1 MLDTGS
7 VPASEALGI
16 CVSDWTMTD
25 AVGQLVEMLMGF
37 VKVVHVHDKTV
48 THVVLIS
55 NSCPFSVIVVVLVSR
70 DSVDCVGK
78 LVNALDIVDPVI
90 DMDAVDVEGVEEM
103 ASAPS
108 MASSSSIEGDEN
120 IVGCV
125 DEGTA
130 AVVVDSGINT
140 GLGRMPDGDV
150 AAMDDVVV
158 NATVVNA
165 TVVNATVSLPVDIAE
180 LVVVID
186 TLLEELMN
194 EHASWALMMLVSKVT
209 APLSANRPPLDV
221 APVVTVTEVSAR
233 RFPEN
238 WVLTPSVAEL
248 PTCQKTLQA
257 LPPLMTST
265 VEAKAV
271 VRVDPIWKTQTE
283 FGSP

>member
-108 MASSSSIEGDEN
+108 MANSSSIEGDEN

-158 NATVVNA
+158 NATV
-165 TVVNATVSLPVDIAE
+165 SLPVDIAE

-194 EHASWALMMLVSKVT
+194 EHAPWALMMLVSKVT

>member
-108 MASSSSIEGDEN
+108 MANSSSIEGDEN

-158 NATVVNA
+158 NATV
-165 TVVNATVSLPVDIAE
+165 SLPLDIAG

-194 EHASWALMMLVSKVT
+194 EHAPWPLMMLVSKVT

>member
-158 NATVVNA
+158 NATV
-165 TVVNATVSLPVDIAE
+165 SLPVDIAE

-194 EHASWALMMLVSKVT
+194 EHAPWPLMMLVSKVT